1 MSILYNVYLVLAHV
15 IRKPPIPAVPV
26 LSHMS
31 VYGRGSFIAL
41 AASAFM
47 AASESM

>member
-1 MSILYNVYLVLAHV
+1 MPPDYHGQRHTVTVGE
-15 IRKPPIPAVPV
+15 PPIPAVPA
-26 LSHMS
+26 LSYMI